1 MELRTVIGL
10 EIHIEMNTKSK
21 MFSSAPVTFGLLP
34 NSQVSIND
42 MAFPGS
48 MPTVNKQAVI
58 NAIRVSNALHM
69 SIDNVLMFDRKNYFY
84 SDLPKGYQI
93 TQYFRPIGKNG
104 YLTFK
109 LKDEDHNISIQRLH
123 LEEDTCKQFHVN
135 DFSYIDYN
143 RAGIPLLEIVTYPEL
158 RSGEEVKK
166 FVETIRSIV
175 VFLGVSNG
183 KMEEGNI
190 RVDINVSLQDNEH
203 KWNKVEIKNLNSL
216 SNIEK
221 AINYEVKRQTEIVS
235 KGNDIE
241 QETRRYDE
249 INNRTVKLREK
260 VDSVDYRYF
269 TDPNIPP
276 IQLSDEFIKNA
287 IESSPELASSK
298 VDRYIKLGL
307 SEYSAS
313 LIVASKETA
322 DYFEKGL
329 ESGCSPK
336 LLANWINGDIQSI
349 LKKNDISIDMFFIDT
364 KDLGELVKLVEEKAI
379 SNSQA
384 KEIFNRAVETN
395 SPLIELI
402 QNSNLIQLNDESVL
416 LSKIREII
424 DFNQNLINDYK
435 KGKDKVIGYIVG
447 QVMKDTQG
455 KANPALAHKLVVEEL
470 QRR

>member
-1 MELRTVIGL
+1 
-10 EIHIEMNTKSK
+10 MNTKSK

-109 LKDEDHNISIQRLH
+109 LKDEDHNIRIQRLH

-143 RAGIPLLEIVTYPEL
+143 RAGIPLLEIVTNPEL

-349 LKKNDISIDMFFIDT
+349 LKKNDISIDMFFIDA

>member
-1 MELRTVIGL
+1 
-10 EIHIEMNTKSK
+10 MNTKSK

-109 LKDEDHNISIQRLH
+109 LKDEDHNIRIQRLH

-143 RAGIPLLEIVTYPEL
+143 RAGIPLLEIVTNPEL
-158 RSGEEVKK
+158 RSGEDVKK

-349 LKKNDISIDMFFIDT
+349 LKKNDISIDMFFIDA